1 MVTSHLK
8 DLMRQILR
16 VLLLALV
23 MALNASSACRA
34 QGSAQGGFWVAGEFG
49 YGTATLDTN
58 ASSRSKGGFALGL
71 EGGYAFNPVFSVG
84 FRLNGCT
91 LEASNLNDP
100 AKGESLS
107 MFSAMVRVYPWR
119 GQGIFLRG
127 GAGSLRYTNNR
138 PLEFGGSG
146 TGYFLGAGFEFPV
159 SKRFRIAPVLD
170 FTSGKLDDVDNA
182 LATIRDRRCKLV
194 SFGISLKFS

>member
-1 MVTSHLK
+1 
-8 DLMRQILR
+8 MRQISF
-16 VLLLALV
+16 VLLLVPLLAF
-23 MALNASSACRA
+23 SAPSVCRA
-34 QGSAQGGFWVAGEFG
+34 QTPAHSGFWVAGELG
-49 YGTATLDTN
+49 YGSVTLDSN
-58 ASSRSKGGFALGL
+58 VSSRSHGGFAMGF

-84 FRLNGCT
+84 LRLGGCT

-100 AKGESLS
+100 SRGESLS
-107 MFSAMVRVYPWR
+107 QFFAIVRVYPWR
-119 GQGIFLRG
+119 GQRIFLRG

-146 TGYFLGAGFEFPV
+146 TGFFLGAGFEFPV

-182 LATIRDRRCKLV
+182 LATIRDRRCKLIT
-194 SFGISLKFS
+194 FGISLKFS

>member
-1 MVTSHLK
+1 
-8 DLMRQILR
+8 MRRISC
-16 VLLLALV
+16 VLLLGLL
-23 MALNASSACRA
+23 MALNAPSVCWA
-34 QGSAQGGFWVAGEFG
+34 QGPTRGGFWVAGELG
-49 YGTATLDTN
+49 YGSATLDSD
-58 ASSRSKGGFALGL
+58 ASSRSKGGFAMGL
-71 EGGYAFNPVFSVG
+71 EGGFAFNPVFSVG
-84 FRLNGCT
+84 LRLNGCT

-119 GQGIFLRG
+119 GQGLFLRG

-159 SKRFRIAPVLD
+159 SKRLRIAPVFD

-194 SFGISLKFS
+194 TFGISLKFS